1 MESGWKQ
8 NSSRYR
14 ELFKNLIR
22 LYNTKP
28 NIKAYLELILTISTV
43 IVFALFAIKPTILT
57 ILDLNKE
64 INSKEATVSK
74 LKQKITNLQIANNL
88 LQQEGQGLSFIDQA
102 IPNTAEPDIFLNTVE
117 TLAQQNSVLLVG
129 FSITNIELLGKSK
142 DKTLEK
148 GMLPFSLSVSGN
160 YSNLNNFLIN
170 LENLRRPFKVESFS
184 FNKNSTENGQVLVL
198 TIAGKL
204 PYYEK

>member
-88 LQQEGQGLSFIDQA
+88 LQQEGQSLSFIDQA

-148 GMLPFSLSVSGN
+148 GMLLFSLSVSGN

>member
-74 LKQKITNLQIANNL
+74 LKQKIT
-88 LQQEGQGLSFIDQA
+88 
-102 IPNTAEPDIFLNTVE
+102 
-117 TLAQQNSVLLVG
+117 
-129 FSITNIELLGKSK
+129 KH
-142 DKTLEK
+142 
-148 GMLPFSLSVSGN
+148 
-160 YSNLNNFLIN
+160 
-170 LENLRRPFKVESFS
+170 
-184 FNKNSTENGQVLVL
+184 
-198 TIAGKL
+198 
-204 PYYEK
+204 